1 MEILLEN
8 SKYNSPECLEF
19 SIANEES
26 LNLLIKKYHDN
37 VFTPNFIYRI
47 LKDMPHKHRELI
59 RIHPKMYSFGIL
71 ENGEPEFILIPNSPK
86 LNHESLMMNPKNE
99 KNNINGLI
107 LVGYYIHPK
116 QIADSVFSDLSDR
129 KKLSNGDSSFLPKI
143 NEKYL
148 RKGTEEENTILPRNN
163 SFSTELDN
171 IDNNKI
177 TDPEYLVT
185 IADLK
190 NSHIKYLTK
199 VKNHIIRQLTEVYN
213 VDFKTDKIEL
223 FFHFP
228 NSIETST
235 LHIHVRINAPP
246 VHKTESGTR
255 YYLDEVI
262 KELEKNGNLH
272 NLILSRNPNY
282 TDRYFNSE
290 ILKDIKGLEFKI
302 VKNKYSFYS
311 DKIHETS
318 KKELDHF
325 SDTLESFFKKE
336 EIEYLYSYEKNYKYI
351 NITKDMLTAYL
362 NDDIVE
368 LILQNKS
375 FFYDL
380 NNHRNIRGRFEKQF
394 ADKFIELIKDKK
406 LFKKTEFIYKSISSK
421 INNYEIFFADDKDY
435 LSGIIT
441 CVGEISNDC
450 ESLGKH
456 GTNYVFFDMLSEDC
470 RRFFIKKEGKIIGQS
485 LIFIDQKKETL
496 VISSLAC
503 LQSIDYKV
511 IRVLIENFSISL
523 LKANQN
529 IKKITLG
536 VGGRNFV
543 VMNCE
548 DMPKKWPK
556 NNLEQTETW
565 KAWQRLRRNPN
576 PDKNDIFLCSKSLGY
591 PIDLESNISLR
602 IKDEELYHMTP
613 KERWDSYRVAI
624 IVDRQNIIQKE
635 KANQE
640 QIKELNK
647 KNLPLLI
654 SFGNNQAKHTMRQI
668 EFMEII
674 QTIIRNKFKYC
685 CPIEQTKSNN
695 KKYSSFII
703 NSLDE
708 IGKIQIK
715 EYLNDILGQAQ
726 INFHDSILF
735 QFDDTFDKNNC
746 LIFSIKIDSLGFHN
760 KNIIDKLKSYL

>member
-1 MEILLEN
+1 
-8 SKYNSPECLEF
+8 
-19 SIANEES
+19 
-26 LNLLIKKYHDN
+26 
-37 VFTPNFIYRI
+37 
-47 LKDMPHKHRELI
+47 
-59 RIHPKMYSFGIL
+59 
-71 ENGEPEFILIPNSPK
+71 
-86 LNHESLMMNPKNE
+86 
-99 KNNINGLI
+99 
-107 LVGYYIHPK
+107 
-116 QIADSVFSDLSDR
+116 
-129 KKLSNGDSSFLPKI
+129 
-143 NEKYL
+143 
-148 RKGTEEENTILPRNN
+148 
-163 SFSTELDN
+163 
-171 IDNNKI
+171 
-177 TDPEYLVT
+177 
-185 IADLK
+185 
-190 NSHIKYLTK
+190 
-199 VKNHIIRQLTEVYN
+199 
-213 VDFKTDKIEL
+213 
-223 FFHFP
+223 
-228 NSIETST
+228 
-235 LHIHVRINAPP
+235 
-246 VHKTESGTR
+246 
-255 YYLDEVI
+255 
-262 KELEKNGNLH
+262 
-272 NLILSRNPNY
+272 
-282 TDRYFNSE
+282 
-290 ILKDIKGLEFKI
+290 
-302 VKNKYSFYS
+302 
-311 DKIHETS
+311 
-318 KKELDHF
+318 
-325 SDTLESFFKKE
+325 
-336 EIEYLYSYEKNYKYI
+336 
-351 NITKDMLTAYL
+351 
-362 NDDIVE
+362 
-368 LILQNKS
+368 
-375 FFYDL
+375 
-380 NNHRNIRGRFEKQF
+380 
-394 ADKFIELIKDKK
+394 
-406 LFKKTEFIYKSISSK
+406 
-421 INNYEIFFADDKDY
+421 
-435 LSGIIT
+435 
-441 CVGEISNDC
+441 
-450 ESLGKH
+450 
-456 GTNYVFFDMLSEDC
+456 MLSEDC